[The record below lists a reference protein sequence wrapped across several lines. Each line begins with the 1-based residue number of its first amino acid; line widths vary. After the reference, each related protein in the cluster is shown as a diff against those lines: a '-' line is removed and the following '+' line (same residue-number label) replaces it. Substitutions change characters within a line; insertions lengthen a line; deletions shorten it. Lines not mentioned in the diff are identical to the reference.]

1 MCQGQILG
9 FVIVVVGESGN
20 SSGEV
25 IYMLNTLYLEGHFY
39 GFLNEESWYIDKRL
53 DFSLPSLSQSK

>member
-1 MCQGQILG
+1 MEAFFGKEKTLLPCVKDKIILFDCDG
-9 FVIVVVGESGN
+9 GGWN

-39 GFLNEESWYIDKRL
+39 GFLNEESYWFR
-53 DFSLPSLSQSK
+53 